1 MSLRI
6 RIILLVLLAIGL
18 AVVINMVRKRVLELK
33 YVLVWLFSDIIL
45 IFLVISATIEA
56 SASCLVF
63 ASDTLLA
70 IAKYLV

>member
-33 YVLVWLFSDIIL
+33 YVLVWLFSDIIVL
-45 IFLVISATIEA
+45 IVA
-56 SASCLVF
+56 
-63 ASDTLLA
+63 
-70 IAKYLV
+70 